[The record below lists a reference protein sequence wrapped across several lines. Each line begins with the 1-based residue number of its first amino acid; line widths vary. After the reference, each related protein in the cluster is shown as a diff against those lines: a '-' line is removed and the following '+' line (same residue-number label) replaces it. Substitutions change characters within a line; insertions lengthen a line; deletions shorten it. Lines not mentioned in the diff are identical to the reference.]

1 VLDGSNAGS
10 AKSIEAICGVQMLD
24 MSSRVEGFFGEGRF
38 GGGSTNEKLRGAE
51 KETEGGGR

>member
-1 VLDGSNAGS
+1 MLDGSNAGN
-10 AKSIEAICGVQMLD
+10 AESIEAICGAQMLA
-24 MSSRVEGFFGEGRF
+24 MGSRVEGFFGEGRF